1 MKKDY
6 ITFEEHIKQKH
17 TEKIIANMLQDH
29 CSIAKIEQWTK
40 LHKTESSK
48 SPRQTTFLC
57 SSMIVRTARSVG
69 WLP

>member
-40 LHKTESSK
+40 LPQDRIIEITKANNI
-48 SPRQTTFLC
+48 PLQ
-57 SSMIVRTARSVG
+57 
-69 WLP
+69 